1 MAWPTKDEKKKMGAK
16 STEPEKSAEVLAEVL
31 KEPTDRDFL
40 STVIDSQTEDF
51 PSASDIS
58 VSEAYVDPFSIPKWC
73 DQKRFSFAWAN
84 IRDDI
89 ERHRVLEAGYFKIV
103 NKMSTCINGKIL
115 ERDFRD
121 HGAVERQGMFL
132 VYRPKDLDEKLRTQ
146 AVLRHGDMVDSVAA
160 GKSGHGYEITHS
172 KSAED
177 KGSSGLEVFAFEE
190 AGVEGLKS
198 PA

>member
-1 MAWPTKDEKKKMGAK
+1 MAFPKKAKPEEKRETAD
-16 STEPEKSAEVLAEVL
+16 VLAEVL
-31 KEPTDRDFL
+31 KKPTDRDFL

-51 PSASDIS
+51 PSVSEVS

-89 ERHRVLEAGYFKIV
+89 ERHRVLEAGFFKIV
-103 NKMSTCINGKIL
+103 NRTSTCIKSKVL

-132 VYRPKDLDEKLRTQ
+132 VYRPKDLDDKLRTQ
-146 AVLRHGDMVDSVAA
+146 AVLRHGEMVDSVAA

-172 KSAED
+172 KSKED
-177 KGSSGLEVFAFEE
+177 KGGSGIDVFAYEE
-190 AGVEGLKS
+190 AGQGGLKS
-198 PA
+198 PAP